1 MTVFMKDEFKRL
13 VTKIPET
20 DPTTPGYT
28 YLLQGIEILNSM
40 GPTIEEILAMIDEEE
55 QPHLCDGDCAGCDQ
69 CENDGEN
76 SQEKCENSP
85 ETPPEKCED
94 NVVPFPVPEESP
106 YPDEPEESKA
116 EEVEQPTTEPAQVS
130 VDTPSVVYTLEQVR
144 AALVQARRSK
154 GLNLT
159 EFFRSFGYSN
169 MTDLPPDLY
178 PKAMAKLEAM

>member
-1 MTVFMKDEFKRL
+1 MTAFMKDEFKRL
-13 VTKIPET
+13 VNKIPET

-28 YLLQGIEILNSM
+28 YLLQGIEILNSL

-106 YPDEPEESKA
+106 FPETA
-116 EEVEQPTTEPAQVS
+116 ETTEQHEQPTAEPAQVRWIPA
-130 VDTPSVVYTLEQVR
+130 VTYTLEQVR

-159 EFFRSFGYSN
+159 EFFRGFGYSN

-178 PKAMAKLEAM
+178 PKVMAKLEAM